1 MANDTVHDASDKA
14 SDAINKAAD
23 LGASVL
29 EDGYESARVYAD
41 KGLDYVGDLT
51 ERVSGFV
58 QRDPWI
64 AVAGAFAI
72 GYVAAHLLRRMR

>member
-1 MANDTVHDASDKA
+1 MANDTVHNASDKA
-14 SDAINKAAD
+14 SDVFNKAAD
-23 LGASVL
+23 LGASAL
-29 EDGYESARVYAD
+29 EDGYESAREYAD

-64 AVAGAFAI
+64 AVASAFVV
-72 GYVAAHLLRRMR
+72 GYVAAHLIRRMR